1 MKTWN
6 DAALY
11 AVSWIFSHG
20 VIGIKTLGDVRE
32 FLDGFIRDVHS
43 GVDATSGDWANFGAI
58 SLAAAQQA
66 QVIPYPAKPNF
77 RSYEAAM
84 AGTLIRKQKDYGP
97 DAIMR
102 FGSNGILVRTH
113 DKVARLENLKKNG
126 FEPNNESV
134 QDGYMDLLGYA
145 ALGIILEEGQFTLPI
160 V

>member
-1 MKTWN
+1 VNTWN
-6 DAALY
+6 EAALS
-11 AVSWIFSHG
+11 AVSRIFNHRI
-20 VIGIKTLGDVRE
+20 IGIKVLVSVRD
-32 FLDGFIRDVHS
+32 FLDEFIQRVHS
-43 GVDATSGDWANFGAI
+43 GVDATSEDWEKFGAI
-58 SLAAAQQA
+58 SLAAAQHA
-66 QVIPYPAKPNF
+66 QVIPRHGKENF

-113 DKVARLENLKKNG
+113 DKVARLENLKKKG
-126 FEPNNESV
+126 LEPNNESV

-145 ALGIILEEGQFTLPI
+145 ALGIILEEGQFGLPM